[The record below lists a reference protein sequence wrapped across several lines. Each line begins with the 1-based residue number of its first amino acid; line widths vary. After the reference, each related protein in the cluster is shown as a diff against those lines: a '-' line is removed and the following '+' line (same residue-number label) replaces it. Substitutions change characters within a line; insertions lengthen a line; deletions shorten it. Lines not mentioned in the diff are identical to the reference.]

1 MRLTSLAATL
11 AVGLSLATTSA
22 CGADAAKD
30 AAATRPDADVKA
42 EIAKRLEISPESI
55 RPAPV
60 PGLWEVSSGTD
71 VGYVSQDGRYYI
83 DGDVFDMQTR
93 VNVTDQRRKGARAEV
108 MKAVKD
114 SDAIV
119 FAPKDVKY
127 TIDVFTDVDCTYCR
141 KLHAEIAELNR
152 MGVKVRYLMFPR
164 SGPGSPAW
172 KQAEAVWCSADR
184 NDALTRAKRGEKVT
198 AAACDD
204 SVADQYRLGREVGIN
219 ATPAIITENGDLIAG
234 YMPAPRMV
242 ERLKALAGQG

>member
-11 AVGLSLATTSA
+11 AAVLSLATTSA
-22 CGADAAKD
+22 CGADATKGAP
-30 AAATRPDADVKA
+30 APEADVRA
-42 EIAKRLEISPESI
+42 EIAKRLEIKPEDI

-83 DGDVFDMQTR
+83 DGDVFDMASR
-93 VNVTDQRRKGARAEV
+93 VNLTDQRRKGARAAL
-108 MKAVKD
+108 MKGVKD

-141 KLHAEIAELNR
+141 KLHSEIAELNR
-152 MGVKVRYLMFPR
+152 LGVKVRYLMFPR
-164 SGPGSPAW
+164 NGPGSGAW
-172 KQAEAVWCSADR
+172 KQAEAVWCSPDR
-184 NDALTRAKRGEKVT
+184 NEALTRAKRGEQIT

-204 SVADQYRLGREVGIN
+204 PVADQYQLGREAGIN
-219 ATPAIITENGDLIAG
+219 ATPAIITEQGDLIAG
-234 YMPAPRMV
+234 YLPAPRMV
-242 ERLKALAGQG
+242 ERLKMLAGQG